1 MQDDSIILNA
11 DFPNKDVDYPLPWE
25 TDTLGKLIKVGSDP
39 ASWLVDELLAL
50 DGLSMLLGPPKAG
63 KSSLSR
69 CLVAAVVGMRNN
81 WLGKKVTEHGT
92 VLYISLEER
101 RRTIMDHFAK
111 FSVTDP
117 DDGKIWPMSDVM
129 GHKLIIVKNPTE
141 RPDDVYKWLEFQIQE
156 AWCRLVVIDPI
167 IRFLHLND
175 INDYGSTMQ
184 AFDPLIAL
192 SRKYSTHICCLH
204 HRRKATA
211 LQFRTMR
218 WVAKR

>member
-1 MQDDSIILNA
+1 
-11 DFPNKDVDYPLPWE
+11 
-25 TDTLGKLIKVGSDP
+25 
-39 ASWLVDELLAL
+39 
-50 DGLSMLLGPPKAG
+50 MLLGPPKAG

-156 AWCRLVVIDPI
+156 SMVQISC
-167 IRFLHLND
+167 
-175 INDYGSTMQ
+175 Y
-184 AFDPLIAL
+184 
-192 SRKYSTHICCLH
+192 
-204 HRRKATA
+204 
-211 LQFRTMR
+211 
-218 WVAKR
+218 